1 MGWFRK
7 SARGG
12 DEGHDGA
19 APAIG
24 VVTVLSAGRATAL
37 DAHGTPANAVI
48 TGIELS
54 SDTESVRHEF
64 AITAAGPDGAMV
76 RWGIRVVSM
85 STHRLR
91 LGLPVVVRVEDGDG
105 VLDWPAMTAAWGGG
119 DPFFSQRPIRRPPA
133 DGVDD
138 SSRDHRVQRRLAKWP
153 RHQATIVGMDR
164 RQMMGMATENW
175 DIALS
180 LGDGRVA
187 ISEADRVP
195 VYAQWDA
202 APGAVVPIAID
213 PDDPRRAVVDWPAFA
228 VARSAT
234 VAFDDVPAAGGIA
247 AALAAPGGVNTR
259 VLGTIDAAG
268 TFAPPPPPPG
278 APPRPAGW

>member
-7 SARGG
+7 SAGG
-12 DEGHDGA
+12 GGA
-19 APAIG
+19 GDHGVAPAIDG
-24 VVTVLSAGRATAL
+24 TAVLAAGRAAAL
-37 DAHGTPANAVI
+37 ASRGTPANALI

-64 AITAAGPDGAMV
+64 AITAAGPDGASV
-76 RWGIRVVSM
+76 RWGVRVVSM

-105 VLDWPAMTAAWGGG
+105 VFDWPAMTAAWGGG
-119 DPFFSQRPIRRPPA
+119 DPFFSQRPIRRPPE

-138 SSRDHRVQRRLAKWP
+138 SARDHRVQRRLTKWT
-153 RHQATIVGMDR
+153 RHEATIVGLER
-164 RQMMGMATENW
+164 RHAMGMATENW
-175 DIALS
+175 DVS
-180 LGDGRVA
+180 LRLADGRVA
-187 ISEADRVP
+187 TSQGDRVP

-202 APGAVVPIAID
+202 APGVVVPIAID
-213 PDDPRRAVVDWPAFA
+213 PDDPQRAVVDWPAFA
-228 VARSAT
+228 VARAGT
-234 VAFDDVPAAGGIA
+234 VGFDDLPAAGGIA

-278 APPRPAGW
+278 APPRPAGG